1 MHAGGSDLAESECC
15 SHLRITQ
22 CCLPPV
28 ETASAPCF
36 LRISRLDTPPA
47 CAPVNASWPAL

>member
-1 MHAGGSDLAESECC
+1 MHAGVSDLAESGCC
-15 SHLRITQ
+15 SHLRIAQ

-47 CAPVNASWPAL
+47 CAPVNASWPVL